1 MAAPAPSAPG
11 PHEDQGVMSP
21 TGARRAIDS
30 RLEGETAGPRYDR
43 HPAGNAMPN
52 GVLSADVVRREDMV
66 QASPGAASLES
77 APWPPAMTS
86 RTEDVGPPGTFSCDS
101 GLRQETSSVSA
112 GNVGPTIPHLVA
124 RASTDNHPG
133 GSQGGT
139 ALPVPSW
146 MSRLGDYLRQA
157 SGQVE
162 TLTTTL
168 TRSVGTDDA
177 SSASI
182 PVELVQEEVRRQVEA
197 ALAGQKGR
205 IVVYL
210 MEIGP
215 TQHRKCFMRIVVYL
229 MEIGPT
235 QHRKCFMRIVVYLME
250 IGPLSQLKCFMRI
263 VAYLMEIG
271 PLSQL
276 KCFMR
281 IVAYLMEIGPLS
293 QLKCFMRIVAYLME
307 IGPLSQLK
315 CFMRI
320 VAYLM
325 EIGPLSQHMHF
336 VRIVVYLME
345 IGPPQ
350 HLMHFVRI
358 VVYLMEIGPT
368 QHLMH
373 FVRIVVYLM
382 EIGPLS
388 LMHLVRIVVYLMEIG
403 PTQHLMHF
411 LRIVV
416 YLMVVNQFRRCLGPM
431 MVLVHRGAK
440 LVPGQEVQEDMA
452 SLGTGQGMCM
462 LVVMVPSD
470 LPQRVRRQVVVE
482 ELWVRGSEQQP
493 GDVAPAA
500 PSSPSPMDIVL
511 TGIGQLQQM
520 LLKKGDGLD
529 VDKASPNFPMLPDYT
544 PESGAIDFQD
554 WLYLVEQQV
563 SAMAASAGE
572 WWKQVMGS
580 ALEAYQEYQA
590 LSPIKR
596 LGVKARL
603 SEELQDG
610 KYQKLAKKVA
620 ALLLAALPTGVRDEL
635 VAYRVQGTHQILFRL
650 MAVYQPGGAQDR
662 AQLLKQLEVSE
673 SPGTATDAVVALRR
687 WYRLYQRAL
696 DLGVSLPDE
705 SVQVK
710 SLGVLT
716 KKVAETNQDFRF
728 KVSLAKAEL
737 QIDTRP
743 TSENVLKYFQHLLA
757 ECEQLGATGRKATP
771 SQASEAPGPK
781 LKGMQQQPSDA
792 GNTTQRPKAKA
803 SPPPTNPTKPCSWFT
818 TDDGCRNGKNCSFR
832 HSWEG
837 LQRAERCLLCGSTKH
852 RARDCPTKKVSP
864 TDKPAPKPR
873 LAKQQAAAATP
884 TTGAASS
891 EGPSLSSGPSVPAGD
906 ATREQPS
913 SLTPSTSNKID
924 TEQVAAMLSETNK
937 MLKALTSTQAQGSG
951 TGSAS
956 SAPSDPLGVIQRQ
969 LEDLRRLRMLVV
981 LSGEGWQ

>member
-215 TQHRKCFMRIVVYL
+215 TQHRKCFMRIV
-229 MEIGPT
+229 E
-235 QHRKCFMRIVVYLME
+235 YLME
-250 IGPLSQLKCFMRI
+250 IGPLSQLQGFMRIVAYLMEIGPLSQLQGFMRI

-276 KCFMR
+276 KFFVR
-281 IVAYLMEIGPLS
+281 IV
-293 QLKCFMRIVAYLME
+293 V
-307 IGPLSQLK
+307 
-315 CFMRI
+315 
-320 VAYLM
+320 YLM

-336 VRIVVYLME
+336 VRIVVYLVEIGPTQHLMHFVRIVVYLME
-345 IGPPQ
+345 IGPLSHKHFLRIVVYLMEIGPLSLMHFVRIVAYLMEIGPLSQ
-350 HLMHFVRI
+350 HMHFVRI

-388 LMHLVRIVVYLMEIG
+388 HKHFLRIVVYLMEIGPLSLMHFLRIVVYLMEIG

-416 YLMVVNQFRRCLGPM
+416 YLMVI
-431 MVLVHRGAK
+431 
-440 LVPGQEVQEDMA
+440 
-452 SLGTGQGMCM
+452 
-462 LVVMVPSD
+462 
-470 LPQRVRRQVVVE
+470 
-482 ELWVRGSEQQP
+482 GS
-493 GDVAPAA
+493 
-500 PSSPSPMDIVL
+500 
-511 TGIGQLQQM
+511 LQQQM
-520 LLKKGDGLD
+520 
-529 VDKASPNFPMLPDYT
+529 
-544 PESGAIDFQD
+544 
-554 WLYLVEQQV
+554 
-563 SAMAASAGE
+563 
-572 WWKQVMGS
+572 
-580 ALEAYQEYQA
+580 
-590 LSPIKR
+590 
-596 LGVKARL
+596 
-603 SEELQDG
+603 
-610 KYQKLAKKVA
+610 
-620 ALLLAALPTGVRDEL
+620 
-635 VAYRVQGTHQILFRL
+635 
-650 MAVYQPGGAQDR
+650 
-662 AQLLKQLEVSE
+662 
-673 SPGTATDAVVALRR
+673 
-687 WYRLYQRAL
+687 
-696 DLGVSLPDE
+696 
-705 SVQVK
+705 
-710 SLGVLT
+710 
-716 KKVAETNQDFRF
+716 
-728 KVSLAKAEL
+728 
-737 QIDTRP
+737 
-743 TSENVLKYFQHLLA
+743 
-757 ECEQLGATGRKATP
+757 
-771 SQASEAPGPK
+771 
-781 LKGMQQQPSDA
+781 
-792 GNTTQRPKAKA
+792 
-803 SPPPTNPTKPCSWFT
+803 
-818 TDDGCRNGKNCSFR
+818 
-832 HSWEG
+832 
-837 LQRAERCLLCGSTKH
+837 
-852 RARDCPTKKVSP
+852 
-864 TDKPAPKPR
+864 
-873 LAKQQAAAATP
+873 
-884 TTGAASS
+884 
-891 EGPSLSSGPSVPAGD
+891 
-906 ATREQPS
+906 
-913 SLTPSTSNKID
+913 
-924 TEQVAAMLSETNK
+924 
-937 MLKALTSTQAQGSG
+937 
-951 TGSAS
+951 
-956 SAPSDPLGVIQRQ
+956 
-969 LEDLRRLRMLVV
+969 
-981 LSGEGWQ
+981 

>member
-263 VAYLMEIG
+263 VVYLMEIG

-440 LVPGQEVQEDMA
+440 LVPGQEVQKDMA

-482 ELWVRGSEQQP
+482 ELWVRGCLEGMSVVSRRLTE
-493 GDVAPAA
+493 
-500 PSSPSPMDIVL
+500 PS
-511 TGIGQLQQM
+511 
-520 LLKKGDGLD
+520 GL
-529 VDKASPNFPMLPDYT
+529 A
-544 PESGAIDFQD
+544 
-554 WLYLVEQQV
+554 W
-563 SAMAASAGE
+563 
-572 WWKQVMGS
+572 
-580 ALEAYQEYQA
+580 
-590 LSPIKR
+590 
-596 LGVKARL
+596 
-603 SEELQDG
+603 
-610 KYQKLAKKVA
+610 
-620 ALLLAALPTGVRDEL
+620 
-635 VAYRVQGTHQILFRL
+635 
-650 MAVYQPGGAQDR
+650 
-662 AQLLKQLEVSE
+662 
-673 SPGTATDAVVALRR
+673 
-687 WYRLYQRAL
+687 
-696 DLGVSLPDE
+696 
-705 SVQVK
+705 
-710 SLGVLT
+710 
-716 KKVAETNQDFRF
+716 
-728 KVSLAKAEL
+728 
-737 QIDTRP
+737 
-743 TSENVLKYFQHLLA
+743 
-757 ECEQLGATGRKATP
+757 
-771 SQASEAPGPK
+771 
-781 LKGMQQQPSDA
+781 
-792 GNTTQRPKAKA
+792 
-803 SPPPTNPTKPCSWFT
+803 
-818 TDDGCRNGKNCSFR
+818 
-832 HSWEG
+832 
-837 LQRAERCLLCGSTKH
+837 
-852 RARDCPTKKVSP
+852 
-864 TDKPAPKPR
+864 
-873 LAKQQAAAATP
+873 
-884 TTGAASS
+884 
-891 EGPSLSSGPSVPAGD
+891 SLS
-906 ATREQPS
+906 
-913 SLTPSTSNKID
+913 
-924 TEQVAAMLSETNK
+924 
-937 MLKALTSTQAQGSG
+937 
-951 TGSAS
+951 
-956 SAPSDPLGVIQRQ
+956 
-969 LEDLRRLRMLVV
+969 
-981 LSGEGWQ
+981 